1 MLKAIRPLILCLI
14 VIGACQKSDIQFE
27 TPNVQQQVLSK
38 KEINDIT
45 HNLLTSHNQF
55 KWSMVSDQVL
65 WSAGMQSDSIFAVG
79 YQPEGFE
86 NIEEN
91 IHLIDIDSDVWLT
104 AKNRLYKT
112 ILEGEE
118 KMKPGSKIEIAD
130 LLPFGEPEIL
140 PSFAVRIT
148 NINTITKLRAQG
160 ELRYLEAMGYYPNNA
175 IDQRSDSGCGVSPNY
190 NIPGSEY
197 TSVLPSAK
205 VPWNFYHHNIPT
217 AWNQSTG
224 DGVRVV
230 IIDTGTSSGQNNLGS
245 QFNSGYSQ
253 NRNVTKISTLYTGMW
268 WWKRLTSPHDECGH
282 GTQMA
287 GMATGP
293 RSTDGNSVGVA
304 YNADLLGI
312 HATQDVIISSS
323 NEKNGVKN
331 ALIVAG
337 NNSSVR
343 VISMSIG
350 TIFWSGTVADGIYY
364 AYNRGKM
371 IMAAAGTS
379 TTFTNWFGVI
389 FPASMSQ
396 TVAITGVQEGL
407 PLNECS
413 TCHYGSAVDF
423 VAVMQRNNNNDRTTL
438 TLAPCC
444 DQPSNVGG
452 SSAATSMTAGI
463 AALVWGK
470 NPSLS
475 RSSVLSILKN
485 ASQFYPSRDSDFG
498 WGMIDAA
505 AAVAAAN

>member
-27 TPNVQQQVLSK
+27 PPNVQKQVLSK

-45 HNLLTSHNQF
+45 LKLLSDHNQF
-55 KWSMVSDQVL
+55 KWSMVSDQLL
-65 WSAGMQSDSIFAVG
+65 WSAGMQSDSIFALG
-79 YQPEGFE
+79 YQPEGFK

-91 IHLIDIDSDVWLT
+91 IHLIDIDSEQWLT
-104 AKNRLYKT
+104 AKNHLNKI

-118 KMKPGSKIEIAD
+118 KMEPGSKIEITD

-148 NINTITKLRAQG
+148 NINTITQLRAQG
-160 ELRYLEAMGYYPNNA
+160 ELRYLEAMGYYPNNT

-293 RSTDGNSVGVA
+293 RSNDGNSVGVA

-350 TIFWSGTVADGIYY
+350 TIFWSGTVADGIY
-364 AYNRGKM
+364 
-371 IMAAAGTS
+371 
-379 TTFTNWFGVI
+379 
-389 FPASMSQ
+389 
-396 TVAITGVQEGL
+396 
-407 PLNECS
+407 
-413 TCHYGSAVDF
+413 
-423 VAVMQRNNNNDRTTL
+423 
-438 TLAPCC
+438 
-444 DQPSNVGG
+444 
-452 SSAATSMTAGI
+452 
-463 AALVWGK
+463 
-470 NPSLS
+470 
-475 RSSVLSILKN
+475 
-485 ASQFYPSRDSDFG
+485 
-498 WGMIDAA
+498 
-505 AAVAAAN
+505 